1 MKSYKPTT
9 PSRRKMTT
17 VTYRGVV
24 TTQDPYKPLVKG
36 FKRSQGRNAFGR
48 ITSQHRGGGH
58 KRLYRDV
65 DFMYEKHD
73 IPAKIQTVEY
83 DPNRSGFIA
92 LAAYKDG
99 AKRYVLIPKGVKA
112 GDTFIVS
119 ATADLVPGNRLPL
132 RSIPVGTFVYNVE
145 LKPRGG
151 AKLVRS
157 AGVFAQVV
165 AHDGGFT
172 SIKLPSTE
180 VRKVPDTC
188 FACVGSV
195 SNEEYHLRNIGKA
208 GKSRHL
214 GIRPKTRAMARNP
227 VDHPYGGGE
236 GAQPRGTRRP
246 KTKQGKTTGG
256 HKTRRPKKYSNVH
269 IVSRRVVRK
278 KGGEDAVA

>member
-1 MKSYKPTT
+1 MKTYKPIT

-17 VTYRGVV
+17 ISYRGVL
-24 TTQDPYKPLVKG
+24 TTNDPYKPLTSG
-36 FKRSQGRNAFGR
+36 FKRAQGRNAFGR

-58 KRLYRDV
+58 KRSYRDV
-65 DFMYEKHD
+65 DFMYDKHD
-73 IPAKIQTVEY
+73 VPAKLQTVEY

-92 LAAYKDG
+92 LASYADG
-99 AKRYVLIPKGVKA
+99 AKRYVLVPKTMKV

-119 ATADLVPGNRLPL
+119 EKADLEIGNRIML
-132 RSIPVGTFVYNVE
+132 RNIPVGTFVFNIE
-145 LKPRGG
+145 LKLRSG

-157 AGVFAQVV
+157 AGTFAQIV
-165 AHDGGFT
+165 AHDSGYT

-180 VRKVPDTC
+180 VRKVIDTC
-188 FACVGSV
+188 YATIGEV
-195 SNEEYHLRNIGKA
+195 SNDEYRLRNVGKA
-208 GKSRHL
+208 GRSRHL

-256 HKTRRPKKYSNVH
+256 RKTRAPKKYSNVH
-269 IVSRRVVRK
+269 IVTRRVVRK
-278 KGGEDAVA
+278 K

>member
-1 MKSYKPTT
+1 MKTYKPIT

-17 VTYRGVV
+17 VTYRGVI
-24 TTQDPYKPLVKG
+24 TTNDPYKPLTSG
-36 FKRSQGRNAFGR
+36 FRRGSGRNAYGR

-58 KRLYRDV
+58 KRSFRDI
-65 DFMYEKHD
+65 DFMYDKMD
-73 IPAKIQTVEY
+73 IPAKLQTIEY

-92 LAAYKDG
+92 LASYADG
-99 AKRYVLIPKGVKA
+99 AKRYVLVPKSMKV

-119 ATADLVPGNRLPL
+119 EKADLEVGNRIML
-132 RSIPVGTFVYNVE
+132 RNIPVGTFVFNVE
-145 LKPRGG
+145 LKLRAG

-157 AGVFAQVV
+157 AGTFAQVV
-165 AHDGGFT
+165 AHDGGYT

-180 VRKVPDTC
+180 VRKVVDTC
-188 FACVGSV
+188 YATVGEV
-195 SNEEYHLRNIGKA
+195 SNEEYRLRNIGKA
-208 GKSRHL
+208 GRSRHL

-256 HKTRRPKKYSNVH
+256 HKTRAPKKYSNVH
-269 IVSRRVVRK
+269 IVTRRVVRK
-278 KGGEDAVA
+278 K

>member
-1 MKSYKPTT
+1 MKTYKPTT

-17 VTYRGVV
+17 VTYRGVL
-24 TTQDPYKPLVKG
+24 TTNDPYKPLTSG
-36 FKRSQGRNAFGR
+36 FRRGSGRNAYGR

-58 KRLYRDV
+58 KRSYREI
-65 DFMYEKHD
+65 DFRYDKLD
-73 IPAKIQTVEY
+73 IPAKLQTIEY

-92 LAAYKDG
+92 LAAYRDG
-99 AKRYVLIPKGVKA
+99 AKRYVLVPKSMKV

-119 ATADLVPGNRLPL
+119 EKADLEVGNRAML
-132 RSIPVGTFVYNVE
+132 RNIPVGTFIYNVE
-145 LKPRGG
+145 LKVRSG

-157 AGVFAQVV
+157 AGTFAQVV
-165 AHDGGFT
+165 AHDNGFT
-172 SIKLPSTE
+172 SIKLPSSE
-180 VRKVPDTC
+180 IRKVIDTC
-188 FACVGSV
+188 YASIGEV
-195 SNEEYHLRNIGKA
+195 SNDEYRLRNIGKA

-256 HKTRRPKKYSNVH
+256 RKTRKSKKYSSVH

-278 KGGEDAVA
+278 K